1 MEPYSVPFTFERS
14 DAPRFR
20 LRNDGDETL
29 RGVTV
34 TLLGCGVMP
43 AAPPRV
49 LRPGEQVEVVIR
61 GGDLARATSLVIRW
75 LRPDGGEYLWR
86 VAF

>member
-1 MEPYSVPFTFERS
+1 MKPYSVPFTFDRS
-14 DAPRFR
+14 AAPRFR
-20 LRNDGDETL
+20 LRNDGPETV

-34 TLLGCGVMP
+34 TLLGPGMMP
-43 AAPPRV
+43 TTPPRV
-49 LRPGEQVEVVIR
+49 LHPTEQLELVIR
-61 GGDLARATSLVIRW
+61 GDDLARATVLVVRW